1 MKYLVTGGA
10 GFIGSH
16 LIELLIKK
24 NHTIVCVD
32 DLSSGYKS
40 NLCSV
45 FEKIDF
51 YKEKI
56 ELFDF
61 NKLEDIDAIIH
72 LAAQVSVPLSISDF
86 FESSSSNL
94 LGTIKI
100 IDYCRLNNLP
110 LIYASSSAIY
120 GNLAFGN
127 DEINNFDLLSPYAT
141 DKFAMELFSKTAYKT
156 YKLSSIGL
164 RFFNVYGP
172 RQDPKN
178 PYSGVISIFAD
189 RLLKNRNI
197 TINGGNQTRDF
208 IYVQDVTN
216 IIYDAISL
224 VSKRNI
230 CETCNVLT
238 GKSVTIEKLAK
249 KMINIID
256 AKVDVI
262 YKKLPK
268 GDPKQSN
275 GSSKKMS
282 RLFKIKPENFIEL
295 NEGLNKTIEYKT
307 KHDKKLNK

>member
-16 LIELLIKK
+16 LVELLIKK
-24 NHTIVCVD
+24 NHTIVCID
-32 DLSSGYKS
+32 DLSSGYET
-40 NLCSV
+40 NLFSV
-45 FEKIDF
+45 IEKIDF

-56 ELFDF
+56 ELFEL
-61 NKLEDIDAIIH
+61 NKLKDIDAVIH

-86 FESSSSNL
+86 FKSSSSNL
-94 LGTIKI
+94 LGTIKV
-100 IDYCRLNNLP
+100 IDYCRLNNIP

-120 GNLAFGN
+120 GNLPFGN

-141 DKFAMELFSKTAYKT
+141 DKCTMELFSKTAHKT

-172 RQDPKN
+172 RQDPQN

-208 IYVQDVTN
+208 IYVKDVTN
-216 IIYDAISL
+216 IIYNAISL
-224 VSKRNI
+224 VSKKHI
-230 CETCNVLT
+230 CEISNVLT
-238 GKSVTIEKLAK
+238 GKSVKIDKLAK
-249 KMINIID
+249 AMINIIN

-262 YKKLPK
+262 YKKLPP
-268 GDPKQSN
+268 GDPRQSN
-275 GSSKKMS
+275 GSYKKMVK
-282 RLFKIKPENFIEL
+282 LFKVNPENFIEL
-295 NEGLNKTIEYKT
+295 NKGLIKTIEYQRT
-307 KHDKKLNK
+307 HNK